1 MSELLDERVV
11 EMRFDNADFERNVG
25 QSIKTINRL
34 KESLDFEDAGSSFDS
49 LAESASKVDFT
60 PIEKSIDEISVKFNM
75 LEIVAAHVLG
85 NIVSK
90 AVDAGA
96 KLAKSVSVDQISAGW
111 SKYEQKT
118 SSVQTIIA
126 ATGESIDT
134 VNKKLEKLIWFADE
148 TSYDFVDMVNN
159 IGKFTSAG
167 VDLDVAVNS
176 MMGISNWAAL
186 SGAGIQQ
193 ASRAMYNLSQS
204 IGMGYVAV
212 QDWKSIELANMATQ
226 EFKET
231 AIAMALELGTLKE
244 INGEITTLDGKVEV
258 TSETMRESL
267 KKKWFT
273 SDVLNETL
281 GVYSNIAN
289 KVKEFQELHP
299 GFETV
304 SRALD
309 EMAKTGFINLEDPIE
324 ALGYRAF
331 VAAQEAKT
339 LTEAIN
345 ATKDAVSS
353 GWMRTFELIFGNY
366 DQAKKLWTNLA
377 NDMYDIFAAPGEA
390 RNEKLA
396 DVMKS
401 NYQKLIDEMPDPDEF
416 NNTLY
421 NKLLE
426 YTKENRGET
435 LAAEIF
441 SKYDSLEDL
450 LKNEAVFG
458 SELKMAF
465 KGIADDNTNEI
476 KRLESLSKNLKE
488 KQISLR
494 QAAIRLATD
503 QYGAEE
509 EKARK
514 EVEKIGFDYDEL
526 AQYAQAWQNG
536 IEIDWDAEQKAFE
549 KNLDA
554 RVTALHDFNKQIK
567 QVLPLKDFFNELIEL
582 GGRDKLI
589 GGLENLMS
597 FFKNFYLL
605 LLEIGNGFSSLF
617 GGGSFLSKAIDGFYK
632 LSEVLGTAGDAFKML
647 QGVTY
652 GLFHEYLPNFW
663 DRFLHGYDVQQI
675 NSEVSETGEILDNVS
690 KSVEHIPGLVDR
702 LSTMYEEHLAQLPED
717 VQKTITNITGKVS
730 GFFNSIPQ
738 KYEELQTKLL
748 GEEQEIT
755 LINLNDNTVETKTE
769 RIGGLINELR
779 GKIESFGDGI
789 IPKTLNG
796 ISKFLNKII
805 DFFFT
810 ANEQGEES
818 KSRIQW
824 IFDKVSAFINLL
836 KTIGK
841 SVKDI
846 FGTVFEDV
854 KTFFAGGKYS
864 FSEAT
869 IWALPD
875 RLKKHFED
883 FKNSKAFQDVK
894 AFFFGKDINTTTFG
908 QSFHIAGL
916 FDKVGNAINN
926 FAPALDKI
934 KSIFLGDYFEDG
946 FGSFKTFLL
955 GSEEEMSYFQYQLE
969 RLNGTDWFKK
979 TKDFLFGVKDN
990 KAPNGAL
997 NSFLTFFHTAE
1008 EYEKANIFGK
1018 IKLALQDLQVYLF
1031 GWKDANSTRE
1041 FEGKLTPIIEKI
1053 KLLGALMNDFR
1064 KKIGLS
1070 WVKVTGEDG
1079 SEYWERQVGYIDTIW
1094 AKIKLIA
1101 AGVVD
1106 FGKKIAGAANE
1117 FRKWLGLDWKLVT
1130 TADGTTTLERI
1141 PGFIDKIKKA
1151 FDKVTSSKPFND
1163 IKDFLF
1169 GKKKIVGYDLD
1180 VFGNEIPIIERADGA
1195 LEKIKNTI
1203 EKIFKLVTSGNLFN
1217 NIKNGLTDFILGP
1230 IDKEGKRTENIFKR
1244 LPKYIK
1250 TAKESITDF
1259 LLGQEKLVEVPG
1271 SATGFEFVREGGLFN
1286 TIKDKIAEL
1295 RSEYPWFE
1303 SFCSFIETQI
1313 QKIGKIFEDTN
1324 GSITKVL
1331 ENLNKYLFGYDVP
1344 KDGLGGLL
1352 GQTDHVK
1359 GIIDEVKDIF
1369 NSLFSGTK
1377 KKQPT
1382 IFDRIS
1388 EVLSGA
1394 FNLKGLFHGPNL
1406 MSILKGT
1413 LASITGINVI
1423 FAGWTLRAA
1432 SRLQFKSPLDDLIDT
1447 LKSFAESVA
1456 ILAATLI
1463 GLTVFVNLVKK
1474 NGGEGGL
1481 VGGVVLLIGL
1491 ISALIAAIK
1500 ILSTKDNDPEISAK
1514 TILAI
1519 RVLASALTEISILM
1533 GVLTLLVK
1541 YTDSAEQFYGIA
1553 AVFAILAVVMGV
1565 AGRLMTRTA
1574 KSGEQIKTAAG
1585 SFFGIAAILFGLSN
1599 LIGTLALAF
1608 AGIYLLTKDKKWE
1621 DIAMPVRLMIGGIV
1635 AVCAMLLVATSAIK
1649 KLSGLK
1655 LGGEAIASI
1664 LLLTVFVGAVGVLA
1678 VVLSAISD
1686 WKEIA
1691 AIFGGL
1697 SVLLLSLS
1705 ESIKILS
1712 SIPKVNVGAVA
1723 TLLGVV
1729 AVLGALA
1736 IGLLWFANVAG
1747 VEADYKKAFSLM
1759 VSIIEMAVAFGAVA
1773 LVIGAI
1779 GNFSKILKDFDLGA
1793 TLLFLGKVLLVVA
1806 AIVAVVIG
1814 VAGLIAKIEGAKEY
1828 IEGAGDIL
1836 EAISKALGKIIGG
1849 FIGGIGEGITDSLP
1863 NIATNLSNFVDKLGP
1878 FLDGIKSVKKDHVTG
1893 MGYLVELML
1902 GIASIEIINAF
1913 NRLIEWASGGNN
1925 LASAFG
1931 SLNTAAEGLKTFAGK
1946 VKDLNYKDVRHAANI
1961 IPALLNIA
1969 TDERYRTGGI
1979 SGLIKW
1985 ITDGSIDLGKLF
1997 EKLNDGAAEGLKT
2010 FESKVKGLTYE
2021 DVEAA
2026 ADVIPAL
2033 LNIATDERYRSGGIS
2048 GLVKYITD
2056 GDIDLGALFTKL
2068 NAGAADGLKTFEGK
2082 VKGLSYDDVKA
2093 AADVIPALLNIANDD
2108 RYRTG
2113 GKFDA
2118 LATFL
2123 SGNIDLGA
2131 LFTRLNDGAAD
2142 GLKTFEGKVK
2152 GLKYDDVKAAADVI
2166 PALLNIAS
2174 NPNYKTGGEWTAI
2187 TEFLSGSVDLGELF
2201 SRLNDGAAD
2210 GLITFA
2216 GKVSGFKY
2224 EDAAAAAE
2232 VIPALLN
2239 IASNPNYKT
2248 GGVKGAIESFIEGK
2262 TDFKSLFDKLNDEV
2276 VPGFVDF
2283 TEGLKDVTL
2292 DKVERA
2298 TAILP
2303 KIFDMLSDDHYRSG
2317 GIGGWIHN
2325 LIEGETDFQGMF
2337 NALLGAD
2344 GKPGIIDGLGKLSEK
2359 LQSKKFADLDY
2370 TAVTN
2375 AVNAMKDVFELMSFN
2390 TSDLITDELQEN
2402 RSWDDYTFFNDADKL
2417 YNALGVLRT
2426 KVVPE
2431 IQQLQK
2437 DLLEAGVEADYISS
2451 IISSYSGLI
2460 QSLLDLSRFEG
2471 MIGAP
2476 EIGNFIIEGLINA
2489 LRDGETRV
2497 QDAARGVAEAVKNGL
2512 TLTLQIQSPSKIAYQ
2527 IGQFVAQGLYN
2538 GLRAGLPMNEKMAS
2552 ILGAE
2557 TVKSLNN
2564 GMSKHTIN
2572 MVKEDLLDE
2581 NLFNMPDF
2589 SFINDLG
2596 MEDIDF
2602 DKMRSFLQEKFGE
2615 VLDPNMI
2622 DGFVGQFKME
2632 WNKIPKVI
2640 NNTDYAK
2647 LMTDI
2652 AKGEYGLGENEIL
2665 ENLTE
2670 HFSDEADAAGMAAK
2684 AINDYNKV
2692 LDGSLTINKDLL
2704 KQQKQNPP
2712 MTYEQYMEMIEHE
2725 QEGIKLAN
2733 EGFFDKMAAA
2743 NGTSREEEM
2752 KNWGYDLK
2760 ITQNALDQMTM
2771 NSKEVYD
2778 TWEKMVADKE
2788 LAEEES
2794 KLLQEWEQYVLGIG
2808 ETTADT
2814 TKKISHYDSL
2824 EAKSLNTLLQKI
2836 SEEKGVLTDADIEL
2850 MKHLQQATVT
2860 EGMFGTDE
2868 NGQRKELLKN
2878 FGIAEEYIDL
2888 AHDIGS
2894 AANVDEFIDQNVKIK
2909 RASDQSTEALE
2920 KQSEA
2925 AEKAEK
2931 AYSNLNP
2938 EMKSVWDNVEKAADE
2953 ALKNGADSIHLDTSI
2968 FSGLDENVQKELSE
2982 ALGTDGFDISFG
2994 KLGLQVVDDKGKTVN
3009 IKNGKDFQKYFGD
3022 KIDAKKLTSMIFD
3035 SSGLTSVFGNLGNLD
3050 ELNMDWLE
3058 FGKTFFKGFTGKDS
3072 KHALSMI
3079 SSLVS
3084 SLFSIEKSTDTINN
3098 SELEMHADTSE
3109 VSAADAYVQSLLD
3122 KYKLSESEILK
3133 VKQGY
3138 SNLVTDGT
3146 ITKQQQEALEKFF
3159 NGVVIGTYGSIDKAR
3174 EYMTET
3180 FGIDWD
3186 KFLTYHG
3193 QGLDTFTSS
3202 AMEYSKTV
3210 KDLINDENKYT
3221 TTNLMHDI
3229 EAGKWGEGFDRK
3241 KAFEAA
3247 NIDYKKAM
3255 ELYALWQKQ
3264 GDEAL
3269 KGYAANYGILT
3280 DEEAAAAKQQ
3290 EAFNEALAT
3299 TPEGAF
3305 KSIGDF
3311 LKGVNQVLEDSS
3323 TASNF
3328 TNFINDI
3335 VEPLKTVNLENAPAF
3350 EQVSNF
3356 IKMVRSVSNGKTG
3369 TEADFGAY
3377 IQSIADSINSVE
3389 INTEQFKPIADF
3401 LTGLNKLGETAS
3413 ETVAPFTK
3421 FISSVIEL
3429 PEGDISVKATE
3440 ASMVIV
3446 TRIIEVFEEHYD
3458 RFTEIGQSIVMRI
3471 CAGIISMRSY
3481 AAETAATL
3489 STTFLSTFQEQAVN
3503 KATELGKDFTSGLIE
3518 GLGSEETKTAL
3529 KDAIGMLFGMPAEG
3543 AEGMAGAEAGM
3554 MTSLGKT
3561 FGQSFGTDFI
3571 SGFGETVSGQT
3582 EALQTQLAPIITGLT
3597 SATEAFTSI
3606 EDPGAA
3612 ITNFVDGIGQ
3622 ASEESLDSEALASI
3636 QTMAETIKGIIS
3648 SSVPDGYGMGFAF
3661 VEGLYLGLMD
3671 GYAQY
3676 GPAIA
3681 SMTSS
3686 MGASAVSSLGDGME
3700 AHSPSRATMRLGG
3713 YFVEGFAIGIQ
3724 NGARDAYKAGY
3735 ATGKSAEEGTRD
3747 ALEMHSPGRV
3757 PMRIGA
3763 QFPVDIANGA
3773 EKNKSVLSD
3782 AGEDL
3787 ANELVESTSIMFQK
3801 ADPFAN
3807 NFMNSYGV
3815 GVGNF
3820 VDELNKPLIEAAK
3833 SAEKTKE
3840 VVSDSLTE
3848 MSTSVT
3854 DALFA
3859 PISRAPVFN
3868 QFQQLPHELMT
3879 PLEQEAAKVS
3889 DRIDDLDD
3897 EAKKV
3902 VNDILSIN
3910 DIDAVG
3916 PEEDAYIAAGNAL
3929 RKYGKVTGEQAKL
3942 LQEVWNGVM
3951 NGDYGVLDNQNK
3963 SLDRNARL
3971 LKKIGMTWD
3980 EFSLYDPAH
3989 NGNFD
3994 LSNAL
3999 NGISQPVQEL
4009 KESISSVKDLVNEI
4023 WKGSFGIGHAAR
4035 KAAAEK
4041 LGYSYD
4047 VVKEYVSAVQ
4057 GDASSIDWTKAEERA
4072 KTGGKNITQGLADGI
4087 KSKMGAAKEAATAAS
4102 AKVSETVKSFFK
4114 MNSPSKLFIE
4124 FGGFLDEG
4132 LAIGISENTNLVTDN
4147 IENLSDVITSTF
4159 NDSVIGLS
4167 DMIESDLN
4175 TEPVIR
4181 PVIDMSEVT
4190 ESASRIDS
4198 MLSHEQAVAISTTQN
4213 AEKLQNGE
4221 PDTSL
4226 GAVYNFTQNNYSP
4239 KALSR
4244 LEIYRQT
4251 RNQFA
4256 MLKGGNA
4263 S

>member
-244 INGEITTLDGKVEV
+244 INGEITTLDGKVKV

-267 KKKWFT
+267 KGKWFT

-281 GVYSNIAN
+281 GIYSDIAN

-304 SRALD
+304 SRALE

-401 NYQKLIDEMPDPDEF
+401 NYQKLVDEMPDPDEF

-426 YTKENRGET
+426 YTKENRGEA

-450 LKNEAVFG
+450 LKNEDVFG
-458 SELKMAF
+458 SELKKAF
-465 KGIADDNTNEI
+465 TEIADDNTSEI

-567 QVLPLKDFFNELIEL
+567 QVLPLKDFFNELTEL

-617 GGGSFLSKAIDGFYK
+617 GGGSFLSKAINGFYE
-632 LSEVLGTAGDAFKML
+632 LSQVLGIAGSAFEQL
-647 QGVTY
+647 QDITY
-652 GLFHEYLPNFW
+652 YLFHEGLPNFW

-702 LSTMYEEHLAQLPED
+702 LSAMYEEHLAQLPEE

-730 GFFNSIPQ
+730 GFINSIPQ

-875 RLKKHFED
+875 QLKKHFED

-1070 WVKVTGEDG
+1070 WVKVTGEDD

-1101 AGVVD
+1101 AGIAN
-1106 FGKKIAGAANE
+1106 FGKKVAGVAND
-1117 FRKWLGLDWKLVT
+1117 FRKWLGLDWDLVT
-1130 TADGTTTLERI
+1130 AEDGTTTLERI
-1141 PGFIDKIKKA
+1141 PGFIDTVAKKLKSFSSSPA
-1151 FDKVTSSKPFND
+1151 VVAVKEFFFGNKTKGNLFVRIRDDLNGLIQKQGFVDFGEFLFGSEDKGIDNLFTRLKNRLHDFFVGNEAKGIDNFLVRTKNTLHDFFLGNETKGIDNLFIRFKNGFKELITKSGYANLHDFIFGNETLKQDNIVVRFLDSISNKFDELKNKFPWLND
-1163 IKDFLF
+1163 ICDFLVRQIEKIRNLAKNIGFSIHDFLF
-1169 GKKKIVGYDLD
+1169 GHDK
-1180 VFGNEIPIIERADGA
+1180 FNSETFSIEPVD
-1195 LEKIKNTI
+1195 
-1203 EKIFKLVTSGNLFN
+1203 
-1217 NIKNGLTDFILGP
+1217 
-1230 IDKEGKRTENIFKR
+1230 
-1244 LPKYIK
+1244 
-1250 TAKESITDF
+1250 
-1259 LLGQEKLVEVPG
+1259 
-1271 SATGFEFVREGGLFN
+1271 
-1286 TIKDKIAEL
+1286 
-1295 RSEYPWFE
+1295 
-1303 SFCSFIETQI
+1303 
-1313 QKIGKIFEDTN
+1313 
-1324 GSITKVL
+1324 
-1331 ENLNKYLFGYDVP
+1331 
-1344 KDGLGGLL
+1344 
-1352 GQTDHVK
+1352 
-1359 GIIDEVKDIF
+1359 GIIDKIQKFVSSFKDIDIF
-1369 NSLFSGTK
+1369 KKNNKENKKSFLERIADFFTGTAK
-1377 KKQPT
+1377 TLQ
-1382 IFDRIS
+1382 RIS
-1388 EVLSGA
+1388 VVPKILR
-1394 FNLKGLFHGPNL
+1394 NIIGP
-1406 MSILKGT
+1406 
-1413 LASITGINVI
+1413 
-1423 FAGWTLRAA
+1423 
-1432 SRLQFKSPLDDLIDT
+1432 
-1447 LKSFAESVA
+1447 
-1456 ILAATLI
+1456 LAAI
-1463 GLTVFVNLVKK
+1463 
-1474 NGGEGGL
+1474 
-1481 VGGVVLLIGL
+1481 
-1491 ISALIAAIK
+1491 
-1500 ILSTKDNDPEISAK
+1500 
-1514 TILAI
+1514 
-1519 RVLASALTEISILM
+1519 
-1533 GVLTLLVK
+1533 
-1541 YTDSAEQFYGIA
+1541 
-1553 AVFAILAVVMGV
+1553 
-1565 AGRLMTRTA
+1565 
-1574 KSGEQIKTAAG
+1574 
-1585 SFFGIAAILFGLSN
+1585 
-1599 LIGTLALAF
+1599 
-1608 AGIYLLTKDKKWE
+1608 
-1621 DIAMPVRLMIGGIV
+1621 
-1635 AVCAMLLVATSAIK
+1635 
-1649 KLSGLK
+1649 
-1655 LGGEAIASI
+1655 
-1664 LLLTVFVGAVGVLA
+1664 
-1678 VVLSAISD
+1678 
-1686 WKEIA
+1686 
-1691 AIFGGL
+1691 
-1697 SVLLLSLS
+1697 SVLLLGFSATGLGGFEISSPLANLVDTLQDFVKSVAIIVGLIVGLS
-1705 ESIKILS
+1705 VYLRFLDAKGWGMFVLAAAIISGIMAGLFLIAKSINGSGKESGVIESFRDAAAMYFMIS
-1712 SIPKVNVGAVA
+1712 FIRTIA
-1723 TLLGVV
+1723 TLT
-1729 AVLGALA
+1729 AVLAGAIIAL
-1736 IGLLWFANVAG
+1736 
-1747 VEADYKKAFSLM
+1747 SL
-1759 VSIIEMAVAFGAVA
+1759 VSKLVGPDVVFTAALSVA
-1773 LVIGAI
+1773 LVIAAVGFSIKMMNDSFEKSKDTTGKLHTHAGELFGIALILFNIGLVLSTIVAAFSWLYFLTKGKSIKDLQTPLLILGGILVSIGIFIGMITGVTVVLSSLKAIPKSAVVALISLEAFVLVMMRLAVALSKSKNVNWQLIAVTFGGIAIMLGAMVGCMVVLSNIPKLNWAALGYLAAMIGIVGLLGVLVVAIAKLQDIAKITDYKSILPMLAAI
-1779 GNFSKILKDFDLGA
+1779 GEIAIAILGLSVIVA
-1793 TLLFLGKVLLVVA
+1793 ALGKVGELTKGIDLGTIF
-1806 AIVAVVIG
+1806 AILGKVGAVVG
-1814 VAGLIAKIEGAKEY
+1814 VVTAVVLALGAILYGLDQLGDGGKATEIIT
-1828 IEGAGDIL
+1828 GAGEML
-1836 EAISKALGKIIGG
+1836 EIMFSSLGKAFGG
-1849 FIGGIGEGITDSLP
+1849 LIGGIGEGISDSLP
-1863 NIATNLSNFVDKLGP
+1863 AIATNISDFIDNLSGFLEKVSGLTEAHLKGAGIFSALVVAIGAGEILLALPALSDLFTGDSIASVGTTMSELATNLSGFLLKIGTLNESHLTGAAIFAGIMIAIGVGEIITAFSSLLQNVVGGDFAAVGTNMTNLITNLSGFLIKITTLSDAHVAGAGFFTQVIAKIGAQTVIGFLTALMQNILGDDFTKIGTNMTDLITNMTGFLNKVKSIDESHVKGAENLGKVLRTMGGTLVKAALDNLVAFFIGDTNFTDLTTAMKTLAEGT
-1878 FLDGIKSVKKDHVTG
+1878 VTFG
-1893 MGYLVELML
+1893 TTLTGTNLTTVEE
-1902 GIASIEIINAF
+1902 GIAI
-1913 NRLIEWASGGNN
+1913 
-1925 LASAFG
+1925 
-1931 SLNTAAEGLKTFAGK
+1931 
-1946 VKDLNYKDVRHAANI
+1946 VK
-1961 IPALLNIA
+1961 ALLDLV
-1969 TDERYRTGGI
+1969 TDDQY
-1979 SGLIKW
+1979 K
-1985 ITDGSIDLGKLF
+1985 
-1997 EKLNDGAAEGLKT
+1997 
-2010 FESKVKGLTYE
+2010 
-2021 DVEAA
+2021 
-2026 ADVIPAL
+2026 
-2033 LNIATDERYRSGGIS
+2033 SGGIS
-2048 GLVKYITD
+2048 GFFSDLISGTIKFDDLFKILND
-2056 GDIDLGALFTKL
+2056 DIADNFVTFSNKV
-2068 NAGAADGLKTFEGK
+2068 AGA
-2082 VKGLSYDDVKA
+2082 
-2093 AADVIPALLNIANDD
+2093 NIENA
-2108 RYRTG
+2108 
-2113 GKFDA
+2113 K
-2118 LATFL
+2118 
-2123 SGNIDLGA
+2123 
-2131 LFTRLNDGAAD
+2131 
-2142 GLKTFEGKVK
+2142 K
-2152 GLKYDDVKAAADVI
+2152 
-2166 PALLNIAS
+2166 
-2174 NPNYKTGGEWTAI
+2174 
-2187 TEFLSGSVDLGELF
+2187 
-2201 SRLNDGAAD
+2201 
-2210 GLITFA
+2210 
-2216 GKVSGFKY
+2216 
-2224 EDAAAAAE
+2224 AAE
-2232 VIPALLN
+2232 V
-2239 IASNPNYKT
+2239 
-2248 GGVKGAIESFIEGK
+2248 
-2262 TDFKSLFDKLNDEV
+2262 
-2276 VPGFVDF
+2276 
-2283 TEGLKDVTL
+2283 
-2292 DKVERA
+2292 
-2298 TAILP
+2298 LP
-2303 KIFDMLSDDHYRSG
+2303 LIFDMLSDDNYRMG
-2317 GIGGWIHN
+2317 GITGFFKDLVIGDAETSFDNMFKLLLGDGDKKGLISGLSSLSVQLNAFSPEELDLEKITKAIGTMQALFDLMSFDPMN
-2325 LIEGETDFQGMF
+2325 LVGEQTAMQFGSDYIFVDTAERIL
-2337 NALLGAD
+2337 NALAFIREKIVTELKNFQTDIENAD
-2344 GKPGIIDGLGKLSEK
+2344 IDTSVVQNVIDTYTGLVSVLTDLSSLETNGINAEQFGTFIIDGL
-2359 LQSKKFADLDY
+2359 
-2370 TAVTN
+2370 
-2375 AVNAMKDVFELMSFN
+2375 VNALN
-2390 TSDLITDELQEN
+2390 
-2402 RSWDDYTFFNDADKL
+2402 
-2417 YNALGVLRT
+2417 
-2426 KVVPE
+2426 
-2431 IQQLQK
+2431 
-2437 DLLEAGVEADYISS
+2437 
-2451 IISSYSGLI
+2451 
-2460 QSLLDLSRFEG
+2460 EG
-2471 MIGAP
+2471 KA
-2476 EIGNFIIEGLINA
+2476 
-2489 LRDGETRV
+2489 RV
-2497 QDAARGVAEAVKNGL
+2497 QIAAEGVAEAVKNGL
-2512 TLTLQIQSPSKIAYQ
+2512 TLTLQIQSPSKVAYQ

-2752 KNWGYDLK
+2752 KNWGYDPK

-2794 KLLQEWEQYVLGIG
+2794 KLLQEWEQYVLGIS
-2808 ETTADT
+2808 ETTTDT
-2814 TKKISHYDSL
+2814 TKKISHYDQL
-2824 EAKSLNTLLQKI
+2824 EAKSLNTLLKKI

-2894 AANVDEFIDQNVKIK
+2894 AANVDEFIDQNAKIK

-2938 EMKSVWDNVEKAADE
+2938 EMKSVWDNIEKAADE

-3022 KIDAKKLTSMIFD
+3022 KIDAKKLTSMIFE
-3035 SSGLTSVFGNLGNLD
+3035 SRGMTSVFGNLGNLD
-3050 ELNMDWLE
+3050 EQNMDWLE
-3058 FGKTFFKGFTGKDS
+3058 FGKTFFEGFTGKES
-3072 KHALSMI
+3072 KETLSI
-3079 SSLVS
+3079 ITDLVS
-3084 SLFSIEKSTDTINN
+3084 CLFSIEKSTDTINK

-3122 KYKLSESEILK
+3122 KYKLSESEVLK

-3229 EAGKWGEGFDRK
+3229 EAGKWGEGLDRK

-3311 LKGVNQVLEDSS
+3311 LKSVNQVLEDSS

-3335 VEPLKTVNLENAPAF
+3335 IEPLKTVNLENAPAF

-3369 TEADFGAY
+3369 TEDDFGSY
-3377 IQSIADSINSVE
+3377 IQRIADAINTVE

-3458 RFTEIGQSIVMRI
+3458 RFTEIGRSIVMRI
-3471 CAGIISMRSY
+3471 CAGIISMRAY

-3561 FGQSFGTDFI
+3561 FGQTFGTDFI

-3582 EALQTQLAPIITGLT
+3582 ETLQTQLAPIITGLT

-3622 ASEESLDSEALASI
+3622 ASEESLDSEALTNI

-3681 SMTSS
+3681 AMTSS

-3724 NGARDAYKAGY
+3724 NTAREAYHAAYDLGDTVLEGTKDSLGIH
-3735 ATGKSAEEGTRD
+3735 SPSDVAEEEIGKNYVWGAVNGIWQWIPLAKEASTELGNTLLTGTRD
-3747 ALEMHSPGRV
+3747 ALANASTYDYFDPLL
-3757 PMRIGA
+3757 A
-3763 QFPVDIANGA
+3763 QLDM
-3773 EKNKSVLSD
+3773 EK
-3782 AGEDL
+3782 A
-3787 ANELVESTSIMFQK
+3787 ALVERMKVARSGNDSYSQAMRKQFVESQGQSFRDAVDKVGSISQDYSKRLQK
-3801 ADPFAN
+3801 TWSEMMLGINGWA
-3807 NFMNSYGV
+3807 GV
-3815 GVGNF
+3815 FG
-3820 VDELNKPLIEAAK
+3820 
-3833 SAEKTKE
+3833 
-3840 VVSDSLTE
+3840 
-3848 MSTSVT
+3848 
-3854 DALFA
+3854 
-3859 PISRAPVFN
+3859 
-3868 QFQQLPHELMT
+3868 
-3879 PLEQEAAKVS
+3879 S
-3889 DRIDDLDD
+3889 DRD
-3897 EAKKV
+3897 
-3902 VNDILSIN
+3902 
-3910 DIDAVG
+3910 
-3916 PEEDAYIAAGNAL
+3916 
-3929 RKYGKVTGEQAKL
+3929 
-3942 LQEVWNGVM
+3942 
-3951 NGDYGVLDNQNK
+3951 
-3963 SLDRNARL
+3963 ARL
-3971 LKKIGMTWD
+3971 LEEFGITWAD
-3980 EFSLYDPAH
+3980 LYKLTNGSSNLNLDSLVGQSTVADV
-3989 NGNFD
+3989 D
-3994 LSNAL
+3994 AL
-3999 NGISQPVQEL
+3999 TKSLTGL
-4009 KESISSVKDLVNEI
+4009 KDFVNEI
-4023 WKGSFGIGHAAR
+4023 WKGTFGVGHANR
-4035 KAAAEK
+4035 KAAAEA
-4041 LGYSYD
+4041 LGYDYD

-4057 GDASSIDWTKAEERA
+4057 GDASSIDWTKAEEKA

-4114 MNSPSKLFIE
+4114 MDSPSKLFIE

-4132 LAIGISENTNLVTDN
+4132 LAIGISENTALVTDN
-4147 IENLSDVITSTF
+4147 IESLSDVITSTF
-4159 NDSVIGLS
+4159 NESVINLADLVEA
-4167 DMIESDLN
+4167 DMN

-4181 PVIDMSEVT
+4181 PVIDMSDVT